1 MGLFRKRE
9 QEDLTKYVDD
19 VLLRA
24 LITGESITREEALEI
39 PSVNSAVDFI
49 CNTFAMVQF
58 KLYEEE
64 VDENGKKIKFKSSV
78 DALSYFEKLGWSV
91 VSAYSVVAY
100 NGLANVPTVR
110 YLLKKKVAS
119 YDEKMDG
126 IRTKKSE
133 PKKKIDLG
141 DDGYFE

>member
-1 MGLFRKRE
+1 MKKIIMLS
-9 QEDLTKYVDD
+9 
-19 VLLRA
+19 VLALMCVCVRAQHTVYCEVMQFNTGSPKA
-24 LITGESITREEALEI
+24 LI
-39 PSVNSAVDFI
+39 VVDFGNKGADEI
-49 CNTFAMVQF
+49 
-58 KLYEEE
+58 

-110 YLLKKKVAS
+110 YLLQKKVAS
-119 YDEKMDG
+119 YYEKMYG
-126 IRTKKSE
+126 ISTKKSE

>member
-1 MGLFRKRE
+1 MKKIIMLS
-9 QEDLTKYVDD
+9 
-19 VLLRA
+19 VLALMCVCVRAQHTVYCEVMQFNTGSPKA
-24 LITGESITREEALEI
+24 LI
-39 PSVNSAVDFI
+39 VVDFGNKGADEI
-49 CNTFAMVQF
+49 
-58 KLYEEE
+58 

-110 YLLKKKVAS
+110 YLMQKKVSS

-126 IRTKKSE
+126 IRIKKRE
-133 PKKKIDLG
+133 PKNKINLG

>member
-1 MGLFRKRE
+1 MKKIIMLF
-9 QEDLTKYVDD
+9 
-19 VLLRA
+19 VLALMCVCVRAQHTVYCEVMQFNTGSPKA
-24 LITGESITREEALEI
+24 LI
-39 PSVNSAVDFI
+39 AVDFGNKGADDI
-49 CNTFAMVQF
+49 
-58 KLYEEE
+58 
-64 VDENGKKIKFKSSV
+64 VDENGKKVKLKSSV

-133 PKKKIDLG
+133 PKKKINLG

>member
-1 MGLFRKRE
+1 MKKIIMLS
-9 QEDLTKYVDD
+9 
-19 VLLRA
+19 VLALMCVCVRAQHTVYCEVMQFNTGSPKA
-24 LITGESITREEALEI
+24 LI
-39 PSVNSAVDFI
+39 VVDFGNKGADEI
-49 CNTFAMVQF
+49 
-58 KLYEEE
+58 

-100 NGLANVPTVR
+100 NGLANVPTVH
-110 YLLKKKVAS
+110 YLLQKKVAS

>member
-1 MGLFRKRE
+1 MKKIIILF
-9 QEDLTKYVDD
+9 
-19 VLLRA
+19 VLALVCVGVRA
-24 LITGESITREEALEI
+24 QHTVYCEIIQFNTGAPKAIVS
-39 PSVNSAVDFI
+39 VDFG
-49 CNTFAMVQF
+49 NTGTD
-58 KLYEEE
+58 EI
-64 VDENGKKIKFKSSV
+64 VDENGKKVKFKSSV

-100 NGLANVPTVR
+100 NGLANVPTVH
-110 YLLKKKVAS
+110 YLLQKKVAS

>member
-1 MGLFRKRE
+1 MKKIIMLS
-9 QEDLTKYVDD
+9 
-19 VLLRA
+19 VLALMCVCVRAQHTVYCEVMQFNTGTPKA
-24 LITGESITREEALEI
+24 LI
-39 PSVNSAVDFI
+39 VVDFGNKGADEI
-49 CNTFAMVQF
+49 
-58 KLYEEE
+58 

-91 VSAYSVVAY
+91 VSAYSVLAY

-110 YLLKKKVAS
+110 YLLQKKVAS

-133 PKKKIDLG
+133 PKKKINLG

>member
-1 MGLFRKRE
+1 MKKIIMLFA
-9 QEDLTKYVDD
+9 LALMCVYVRAQHT
-19 VLLRA
+19 VYCEVMQFNTGSPKA
-24 LITGESITREEALEI
+24 LI
-39 PSVNSAVDFI
+39 VVDFGNKGADEI
-49 CNTFAMVQF
+49 
-58 KLYEEE
+58 

-100 NGLANVPTVR
+100 NGLANVPTVH
-110 YLLKKKVAS
+110 YLLQKKVAS

>member
-1 MGLFRKRE
+1 MKKIIMLF
-9 QEDLTKYVDD
+9 
-19 VLLRA
+19 VLALACVGVQAQHTVYCEVMQFNTGSPKA
-24 LITGESITREEALEI
+24 LI
-39 PSVNSAVDFI
+39 VVDFGNKGADEI
-49 CNTFAMVQF
+49 
-58 KLYEEE
+58 

-110 YLLKKKVAS
+110 YLLQKKVDS

-126 IRTKKSE
+126 IRINKCE
-133 PKKKIDLG
+133 PKKKINLG
-141 DDGYFE
+141 DDGYFK

>member
-1 MGLFRKRE
+1 MKKIIMLS
-9 QEDLTKYVDD
+9 
-19 VLLRA
+19 VLALMCVCVRAQHTVYCEVMQFNTGSPKA
-24 LITGESITREEALEI
+24 LI
-39 PSVNSAVDFI
+39 VVDFGNKGADEI
-49 CNTFAMVQF
+49 
-58 KLYEEE
+58 

-110 YLLKKKVAS
+110 YLLQKKVAS

>member
-1 MGLFRKRE
+1 MKKIIMLS
-9 QEDLTKYVDD
+9 
-19 VLLRA
+19 VLALMCVCVRAQHTVYCEVMQFNTGTPKA
-24 LITGESITREEALEI
+24 LI
-39 PSVNSAVDFI
+39 VVDFGNKGADEI
-49 CNTFAMVQF
+49 
-58 KLYEEE
+58 

-91 VSAYSVVAY
+91 VSSYSVVAY

-133 PKKKIDLG
+133 PKKKINLG

>member
-1 MGLFRKRE
+1 MKKIIMLFALALMCVCVRAQHTVYCEVMQFNTGSPK
-9 QEDLTKYVDD
+9 
-19 VLLRA
+19 A
-24 LITGESITREEALEI
+24 LI
-39 PSVNSAVDFI
+39 VVDFGNKGADEI
-49 CNTFAMVQF
+49 
-58 KLYEEE
+58 
-64 VDENGKKIKFKSSV
+64 VDENGKKIKFNSSV

-110 YLLKKKVAS
+110 YLLQKKVAS

-126 IRTKKSE
+126 ILTKKSE
-133 PKKKIDLG
+133 PKKKINIG

>member
-1 MGLFRKRE
+1 MKKIIMLSV
-9 QEDLTKYVDD
+9 LALMCVYVRAQHT
-19 VLLRA
+19 VYCEIIQFNTGTPKA
-24 LITGESITREEALEI
+24 LI
-39 PSVNSAVDFI
+39 VVDFGNKGADEI
-49 CNTFAMVQF
+49 
-58 KLYEEE
+58 

-110 YLLKKKVAS
+110 YLLQKKVDS

-126 IRTKKSE
+126 IRIKKCE
-133 PKKKIDLG
+133 PKKKINLG

>member
-1 MGLFRKRE
+1 MKKIIMLSVLALMCVCVRAQHTVYCEIIQFNTGTPK
-9 QEDLTKYVDD
+9 D
-19 VLLRA
+19 V
-24 LITGESITREEALEI
+24 IS
-39 PSVNSAVDFI
+39 VDFGNKGTDEI
-49 CNTFAMVQF
+49 
-58 KLYEEE
+58 
-64 VDENGKKIKFKSSV
+64 VDENGKKVKFKSSV

-133 PKKKIDLG
+133 PKKKINLG

>member
-1 MGLFRKRE
+1 MKKITMLFV
-9 QEDLTKYVDD
+9 LALMCVYVRAQHT
-19 VLLRA
+19 VYCEVMQFNTGSPKA
-24 LITGESITREEALEI
+24 LI
-39 PSVNSAVDFI
+39 VVDFGNKGADEI
-49 CNTFAMVQF
+49 
-58 KLYEEE
+58 

-110 YLLKKKVAS
+110 YLLQKKVSS

-133 PKKKIDLG
+133 PKKKINLG

>member
-1 MGLFRKRE
+1 MKKIIMLS
-9 QEDLTKYVDD
+9 
-19 VLLRA
+19 VLALMCVCVRAQHTVYCEVMQFNTGSPKA
-24 LITGESITREEALEI
+24 LI
-39 PSVNSAVDFI
+39 VVDFGNKGADEI
-49 CNTFAMVQF
+49 
-58 KLYEEE
+58 

-126 IRTKKSE
+126 IRIKKRE
-133 PKKKIDLG
+133 PKNKINLG

>member
-1 MGLFRKRE
+1 MKKIIMLF
-9 QEDLTKYVDD
+9 
-19 VLLRA
+19 VLALSCVGVQAQHTVYCEVMQFNTGSPKA
-24 LITGESITREEALEI
+24 LI
-39 PSVNSAVDFI
+39 VVDFGNKGADEI
-49 CNTFAMVQF
+49 
-58 KLYEEE
+58 

-91 VSAYSVVAY
+91 VSAYSVVSY

-110 YLLKKKVAS
+110 YLLQKKVDS

-126 IRTKKSE
+126 IRIKKCE
-133 PKKKIDLG
+133 PKKKINLG

>member
-1 MGLFRKRE
+1 MKKIIMLS
-9 QEDLTKYVDD
+9 
-19 VLLRA
+19 VLALMWVCVRA
-24 LITGESITREEALEI
+24 QHTVYCEVMQFNTGTPKAVIS
-39 PSVNSAVDFI
+39 VDFGNKAADEI
-49 CNTFAMVQF
+49 
-58 KLYEEE
+58 

-78 DALSYFEKLGWSV
+78 DAISYFEKLGWSV

-100 NGLANVPTVR
+100 NGLANVPAVH
-110 YLLKKKVAS
+110 YLLQKKVAS

>member
-1 MGLFRKRE
+1 MKKIIMLSVLALMCVCVRAQHTVYCEVMQFNTGS
-9 QEDLTKYVDD
+9 TK
-19 VLLRA
+19 A
-24 LITGESITREEALEI
+24 LI
-39 PSVNSAVDFI
+39 VVDFGNKGADEI
-49 CNTFAMVQF
+49 
-58 KLYEEE
+58 

-110 YLLKKKVAS
+110 YLLQKKVAS
-119 YDEKMDG
+119 YYEKMYG
-126 IRTKKSE
+126 ISTKKSE
-133 PKKKIDLG
+133 PKKKINLG

>member
-1 MGLFRKRE
+1 MKKIIMLS
-9 QEDLTKYVDD
+9 
-19 VLLRA
+19 VLALMCVCVRAQHTVYCEVMQFNTGSPKA
-24 LITGESITREEALEI
+24 LI
-39 PSVNSAVDFI
+39 VVDFGNKGADEI
-49 CNTFAMVQF
+49 
-58 KLYEEE
+58 

-110 YLLKKKVAS
+110 YLLQKKVTS

-126 IRTKKSE
+126 ILTKKSE
-133 PKKKIDLG
+133 PKKKINLG